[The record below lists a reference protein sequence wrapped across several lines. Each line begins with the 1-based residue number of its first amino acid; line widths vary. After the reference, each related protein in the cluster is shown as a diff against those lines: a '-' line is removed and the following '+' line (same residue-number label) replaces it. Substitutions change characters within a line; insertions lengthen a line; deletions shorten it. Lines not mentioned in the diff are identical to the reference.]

1 MSMSAAPDS
10 QKTRVETD
18 SIGAIEVAAE
28 RYWGAQTQRSL
39 QNFDIGTEKMPA
51 PLIRALAIQKKHPP

>member
-28 RYWGAQTQRSL
+28 RYWGRKHSVL
-39 QNFDIGTEKMPA
+39 YKIS
-51 PLIRALAIQKKHPP
+51 ISVRKKCPRR